1 MNHQSVFESV
11 VYIGLLGLLAALLIE
26 AAYRAEQLK
35 WVFAGLIYL
44 TTALWYIIDP
54 IYTPHLYA
62 RFTIDELDFSFAQVC
77 VFLVGFRVLVEKIA
91 PKTPTSI
98 LREID
103 VRQIDHGPI
112 VPIMVITWALL
123 FTIGITLTNFR
134 VLEVLFPINSRAGS
148 VVMFGRGRF
157 GGATGFLMSSAD
169 YSYLAI
175 CASFGLILISTRRK
189 ATKILMLCMI
199 AVTWPMFFMAG
210 ARNKA
215 LAIVV
220 PTIMGTLL
228 IKKWSRFQQLLFV
241 GICGIVLNTV
251 MLIAIQFRN
260 VGFDKLIED
269 DQSISRVYEGRHFGL
284 NMTEELL
291 HISQYQR
298 TGQLEI
304 EWGMNYLGNILN
316 VVPRAI
322 WQNKPFVGRELAM
335 LRSGTY
341 REDISTTISY
351 GFIGQGVSN
360 FGPWLG
366 PLAPAL
372 FFACYCQWLCRLP
385 LKGNRSLRIFL
396 IIFCL
401 ALLPNLGRDIC
412 LFVLWPVIFAYS
424 GVTLYEMVKR

>member
-11 VYIGLLGLLAALLIE
+11 VYLGLLGLLVTLVIE
-26 AAYRAEQLK
+26 AAFRASQLK
-35 WVFAGLIYL
+35 WVFAGLIYA
-44 TTALWYIIDP
+44 TTTLWYVIDP
-54 IYTPHLYA
+54 IYTPTIYSK
-62 RFTIDELDFSFAQVC
+62 FTIDELDFSFAQVC
-77 VFLVGFRVLVEKIA
+77 VFLVGFRLLVERIPPA
-91 PKTPTSI
+91 TPTRI

-103 VRQIDHGPI
+103 VRQIDSGPI
-112 VPIMVITWALL
+112 VPIVLIAWALL

-134 VLEVLFPINSRAGS
+134 MLEVLFPINSRAGS

-169 YSYLAI
+169 YSYLAV
-175 CASFGLILISTRRK
+175 CASFGLILISTRRTS
-189 ATKILMLCMI
+189 TKILMLCLMTL
-199 AVTWPMFFMAG
+199 TWPMFFMAG

-228 IKKWSRFQQLLFV
+228 IKKWTRLQQVLFL
-241 GICGIVLNTV
+241 GISGLALNTV

-260 VGFDKLIED
+260 IGFDKLIED
-269 DQSISRVYEGRHFGL
+269 NQSISRIYEGRHFGL

-291 HISQYQR
+291 HITHYQR
-298 TGQLEI
+298 TRQLDI
-304 EWGMNYLGNILN
+304 EWGMNYIGNILN

-322 WQNKPFVGRELAM
+322 WPNKPFVGRELAL

-341 REDISTTISY
+341 RDDITTTISY

-372 FFACYCQWLCRLP
+372 FFSCYCRWLCRLP

-412 LFVLWPVIFAYS
+412 LFVLWPVIFAYA
-424 GVTLYEMVKR
+424 GVTGYEMVKR